1 MLMSPPPRVQNPSP
15 PPPHSRP
22 QGCAIDMGGYF
33 WNILMAVGAATIQIA
48 AGYGQYRYGEEMR
61 AKAAK
66 AAKEAKEAKEAALA
80 ERQVK

>member
-1 MLMSPPPRVQNPSP
+1 
-15 PPPHSRP
+15 
-22 QGCAIDMGGYF
+22 
-33 WNILMAVGAATIQIA
+33 MAVGAATIQIA